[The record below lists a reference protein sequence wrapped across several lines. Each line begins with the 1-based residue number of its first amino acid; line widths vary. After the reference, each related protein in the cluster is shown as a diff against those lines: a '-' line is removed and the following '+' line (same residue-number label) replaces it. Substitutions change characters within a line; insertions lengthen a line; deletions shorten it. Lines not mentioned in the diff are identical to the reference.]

1 MPLVECTA
9 MYANEG
15 PFVNLKANSVV
26 GFFKSPWEGGVRRR
40 DSWKD
45 SRQRFLEEINASYSI
60 GGGGE
65 GGGKGRRSRGTKRV
79 R

>member
-1 MPLVECTA
+1 MQMRGHLSISRPTLSLA
-9 MYANEG
+9 FSSLRG
-15 PFVNLKANSVV
+15 R
-26 GFFKSPWEGGVRRR
+26 GGVRRR

-60 GGGGE
+60 GGGG
-65 GGGKGRRSRGTKRV
+65 GGGGGEGRRSRGTKRV